1 MTGVKSMAK
10 KDVLKG
16 RSIVGR
22 NIFEQANQSID
33 EIKRNN
39 PLLDWFKSKGIE
51 FKSSGNG
58 QYMGLCPFHDDHN
71 PSLSVSIEKNVFKC
85 FGCGKSG
92 TVLDAVSLFENISI
106 GEAIKK
112 LSIESREIKLFQPE
126 EAKTE
131 GKKFN
136 LNDIT
141 EYYHKKLFTS
151 TTLGAGEN
159 PKATDYLKS
168 RGLVK
173 GEIYQRFKIG
183 FSDGSL
189 LNVIGENQKRELTEA
204 GILNQYGYETFNN
217 CVIFPIFDDM
227 EQTVGIYG
235 RSINP
240 ESKYPHIYLKGKHR
254 GIFNRKAS
262 KVYDEIILTECII
275 DCLSLI
281 EIGFDNVQPI
291 YGVNGFTDEHLQ
303 TLKDDRVKTVI
314 LAFDNDN
321 AGINA
326 GEKIKEKLLEEGFK
340 VKIIIPPV
348 KKDWNEELKRGII
361 KEEIEDL
368 INKAEI
374 FQQKEEEK
382 KEFHVKKEGVNYIF
396 TIGEI
401 IYRIFD
407 VKELS
412 ISNLKVSIKAEY
424 QEEKFPDKIDLYSSR
439 SRNSFSLTLS
449 QKFNVETKRIEKDLL
464 QIVDYLEAE
473 TMKRLSPESEE
484 KQDLTEEERRIGTE
498 FLKSADIF
506 DQIIKDMEILG
517 YVGEDLNKLLLYIAA
532 TSRIMD
538 DPISV
543 MIISQSAAGKSL
555 LVDTLRKLLPHDE
568 VVALTSLSD
577 QALNYIGDLL
587 HKFLIMGEAVHNE
600 LIEHQIREMLSNKEL
615 SRLVTNKD
623 EKTGKMKSE
632 NIVTKAIV
640 SMAIGGTR
648 YDVNPENASRF
659 FIVNAD
665 ETIEQTRRIHEKQK
679 DKYSIERKY
688 IKEDV
693 IPDIIKKHQSA
704 QRLLNKIT
712 IVNPFRSYL
721 NFPDTTMRSRRDF
734 DRFIDL
740 IACVCFLRQYQK
752 ERKTD
757 GRFNFIECDL
767 TDYEIAYRIMIGNV
781 LPATMSDIPIGAT
794 TLYEEIR
801 KIVGNTAQ
809 KNKIK
814 PTEVNFIQ
822 RDIREQT
829 GLHMDTIKKNLR
841 VLVENEYI
849 QLVGGASRGT
859 RFSYKLRDDKPID
872 KLDLSMIPTPLEMG
886 EYTKTTKSGDGGEK

>member
-498 FLKSADIF
+498 FLKSS
-506 DQIIKDMEILG
+506 
-517 YVGEDLNKLLLYIAA
+517 DL
-532 TSRIMD
+532 
-538 DPISV
+538 
-543 MIISQSAAGKSL
+543 
-555 LVDTLRKLLPHDE
+555 
-568 VVALTSLSD
+568 
-577 QALNYIGDLL
+577 
-587 HKFLIMGEAVHNE
+587 F
-600 LIEHQIREMLSNKEL
+600 
-615 SRLVTNKD
+615 
-623 EKTGKMKSE
+623 
-632 NIVTKAIV
+632 
-640 SMAIGGTR
+640 
-648 YDVNPENASRF
+648 
-659 FIVNAD
+659 
-665 ETIEQTRRIHEKQK
+665 
-679 DKYSIERKY
+679 
-688 IKEDV
+688 
-693 IPDIIKKHQSA
+693 
-704 QRLLNKIT
+704 
-712 IVNPFRSYL
+712 
-721 NFPDTTMRSRRDF
+721 
-734 DRFIDL
+734 DL
-740 IACVCFLRQYQK
+740 IIRAC
-752 ERKTD
+752 
-757 GRFNFIECDL
+757 
-767 TDYEIAYRIMIGNV
+767 
-781 LPATMSDIPIGAT
+781 
-794 TLYEEIR
+794 
-801 KIVGNTAQ
+801 
-809 KNKIK
+809 
-814 PTEVNFIQ
+814 
-822 RDIREQT
+822 
-829 GLHMDTIKKNLR
+829 
-841 VLVENEYI
+841 
-849 QLVGGASRGT
+849 
-859 RFSYKLRDDKPID
+859 
-872 KLDLSMIPTPLEMG
+872 
-886 EYTKTTKSGDGGEK
+886 